1 MSKNNGSYRTRQ
13 KIAKRAGSFTIQF
26 ICICMGLVVMF
37 PVIYAFLISFMEPSQ
52 VLSRTA
58 GIIPEKWTL
67 ENYVTALN
75 SAPLMR
81 FMWNS
86 LVISLGSTVIRVLV
100 AALAAYAFAF
110 FEFRG
115 KKLLFLAVLGTFMIP
130 GDVVLIG
137 NYQTAADLGLIN
149 TYAGMMLIFLV
160 SGMNIFMLR
169 QSFKTFSS
177 DIRDAAYVDGCG
189 NFRFFWSVLLPTNIS
204 SLLTV
209 SITSFMGTWNTYL
222 WPLLVTNKPE
232 MRTIQVGI
240 TMMNFSE
247 GTVHGPIMAAS
258 IIVLIPALLLFL
270 IFQKQ
275 IKAGMMAGGVKG

>member
-1 MSKNNGSYRTRQ
+1 MSLNNNYSARQ
-13 KIAKRAGSFTIQF
+13 RLVKRASSVSVQI
-26 ICICMGLVVMF
+26 ICILLGLVVMF
-37 PVIYAFLISFMEPSQ
+37 PVIYAFLISFMEPAQ
-52 VLSRTA
+52 VLSREA
-58 GIIPEKWTL
+58 SIIPKKWTL
-67 ENYVTALN
+67 ENYATALR

-86 LVISLGSTVIRVLV
+86 LVISLVSTVIRVLV
-100 AALAAYAFAF
+100 SALAAFAFAF
-110 FEFRG
+110 FDFKG
-115 KKLLFLAVLGTFMIP
+115 KNFLFLMVLGTFMIP

-149 TYAGMMLIFLV
+149 TYTGMMMIFLV

-169 QSFKTFSS
+169 QSFKTFAS
-177 DIRDAAYVDGCG
+177 DIRDAAYIYGCG

-209 SITSFMGTWNTYL
+209 SITGFMGTWNTYL
-222 WPLLVTNKPE
+222 WPLLVTNKPN

-258 IIVLIPALLLFL
+258 IIVLVPALLLFL

>member
-1 MSKNNGSYRTRQ
+1 MSQSNYRSRER
-13 KIAKRAGSFTIQF
+13 ISKRIFSLVTQLV
-26 ICICMGLVVMF
+26 CICLGLVVMF
-37 PVIYAFLISFMEPSQ
+37 PVIYAFLISFMEPAQ

-58 GIIPEKWTL
+58 GIIPERWTL
-67 ENYVTALN
+67 DNYAIALR

-86 LVISLGSTVIRVLV
+86 LVISIVSTVIRVLV
-100 AALAAYAFAF
+100 SALAAYAFAF
-110 FEFRG
+110 FNFRG
-115 KKLLFLAVLGTFMIP
+115 KSFLFLMVLGTFMIP

-137 NYQTAADLGLIN
+137 NYQTAAGLGLIN
-149 TYAGMMLIFLV
+149 TYTGMMMIFLV

-169 QSFKTFSS
+169 QSFKAFSA

-189 NFRFFWSVLLPTNIS
+189 NFRLFWNVVLPTNIS
-204 SLLTV
+204 TLLTV
-209 SITSFMGTWNTYL
+209 SITGFMGTWNTYL
-222 WPLLVTNKPE
+222 WPLLVTNRTE

-258 IIVLIPALLLFL
+258 IIVLVPALMLFL
-270 IFQKQ
+270 IFQNH